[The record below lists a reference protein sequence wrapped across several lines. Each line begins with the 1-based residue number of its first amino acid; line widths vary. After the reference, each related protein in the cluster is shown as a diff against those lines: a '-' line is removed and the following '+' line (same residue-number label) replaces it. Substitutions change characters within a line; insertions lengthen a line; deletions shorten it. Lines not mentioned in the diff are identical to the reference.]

1 MCFQRKAG
9 LGRYNSARPEWLA
22 AYRKARCMRNSG
34 KEPDASLS
42 GIAWKAQLIV
52 AYERDGI
59 DNLAAPLEAR
69 LIAKNLINEILAEE
83 N

>member
-9 LGRYNSARPEWLA
+9 LGRYNSTRLEWLA
-22 AYRKARCMRNSG
+22 AYRSARCMRNAG

-42 GIAWKAQLIV
+42 GAAWKAQLIV
-52 AYERDGI
+52 AHERGRTDS
-59 DNLAAPLEAR
+59 LAVPLEAR
-69 LIAKNLINEILAEE
+69 LIAKNLIDEILAEE

>member
-22 AYRKARCMRNSG
+22 AYRNARCMRNSG

-52 AYERDGI
+52 AHERDRI
-59 DNLAAPLEAR
+59 DNLAVPLEAR

>member
-1 MCFQRKAG
+1 MCFQRKVG
-9 LGRYNSARPEWLA
+9 LGRYNSTRPEWLT
-22 AYRKARCMRNSG
+22 AYRNARCMRNSG

-52 AYERDGI
+52 AHERDRI
-59 DNLAAPLEAR
+59 DNLAVPIEVR
-69 LIAKNLINEILAEE
+69 LIAKNLINEILVEE

>member
-1 MCFQRKAG
+1 
-9 LGRYNSARPEWLA
+9 
-22 AYRKARCMRNSG
+22 MRNSG

-59 DNLAAPLEAR
+59 DNLAVPLEAR